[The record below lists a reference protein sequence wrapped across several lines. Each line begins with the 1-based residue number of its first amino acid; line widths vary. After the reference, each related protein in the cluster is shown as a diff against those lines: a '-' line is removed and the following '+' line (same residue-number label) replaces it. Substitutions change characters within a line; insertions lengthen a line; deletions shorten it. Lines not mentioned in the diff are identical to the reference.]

1 MLHGLPDVTLQTTRH
16 EVILHGLPEVTSDCQ
31 VISHDP
37 SVMSMV
43 LIVQN
48 GRKYIIYIYYII
60 KQLLTYVS
68 VDMEC
73 YCTVN

>member
-1 MLHGLPDVTLQTTRH
+1 MSHGLLDVALQSTWH
-16 EVILHGLPEVTSDCQ
+16 EVILHGLREVKSERQ
-31 VISHDP
+31 VVSHYP

-43 LIVQN
+43 LMVQN
-48 GRKYIIYIYYII
+48 VRKCITYICFII

-73 YCTVN
+73 Y

>member
-1 MLHGLPDVTLQTTRH
+1 MSHGLLDVTLQSTH
-16 EVILHGLPEVTSDCQ
+16 HKVVLHGLQEMTSECQ

-43 LIVQN
+43 LMVQN
-48 GRKYIIYIYYII
+48 GRKCITYICYII

-73 YCTVN
+73 Y